1 MEKENISS
9 QETAMEIVK
18 ILNEKDAK
26 NIKLLRVT
34 DKTVIADYF
43 VICSG
48 FSNTQVKAFAG
59 EVEYKMGLKDIKPH
73 HIEGY
78 EGASWVLLDYSSV
91 IVHIF
96 YNETREFYNLEKLW
110 SDAEEVDISEY
121 ITEK

>member
-1 MEKENISS
+1 MTS
-9 QETAMEIVK
+9 QETAIEIIK

-26 NIKLLRVT
+26 NIRLLHVT
-34 DKTVIADYF
+34 DKTIIADYF

-59 EVEYKMGLKDIKPH
+59 EVEYKMGLKDIRPH

-78 EGASWVLLDYSSV
+78 AEASWVLLDYSSV
-91 IVHIF
+91 IVHVF
-96 YNETREFYNLEKLW
+96 YDETREFYSLEKLW
-110 SDAEEVDISEY
+110 ADAEEVDISEY